1 MTHNL
6 VVITNGNYFAR
17 LILEGVLDR
26 YTSQVRQILVIT
38 GDYQGRTGLRALWT
52 VGRQT
57 AAPYVAYKAFSVYA
71 FALAQRLY
79 PDAEFSVA
87 RQAQR
92 RGIPV
97 AWLPVVSA
105 DAARS
110 LVASAQPDLLI
121 SVSCPQLIGRK
132 MLALSRLGGINI
144 HSSLLPAYAGLAPYF
159 WVLSQGERI
168 TGTTVH
174 YMTQKFD
181 EGNILAQRSLA
192 IEPGESAFHL
202 FRRLALLGSGA
213 LLEAVDHAL
222 AGWPGDRQD
231 LSRYSYF
238 SHPKF
243 SAYWALRRRG
253 HVLMRPGE
261 LWQAIQAEVA
271 RARPTAQQPSEVT

>member
-1 MTHNL
+1 MTHRL
-6 VVITNGNYFAR
+6 VIITNGNYFAR

-26 YTSQVRQILVIT
+26 YTPQVKQILVIT
-38 GDYQGRTGLRALWT
+38 GDYKGRTGLRALWA
-52 VGRQT
+52 VGRKT
-57 AAPYVAYKAFSVYA
+57 AAPYVAYKVLSVYA
-71 FALAQRLY
+71 FALAQRLR
-79 PDAEFSVA
+79 PDAEFTVA
-87 RQAQR
+87 QQAHR
-92 RGIPV
+92 WGIPV
-97 AWLPVVSA
+97 AWLPAVNT

-110 LVASAQPDLLI
+110 LVGLAQPDLLI

-132 MLALSRLGGINI
+132 MLALARLGGINI

-159 WVLSQGERI
+159 WVLSQGERT

-192 IEPGESAFHL
+192 IEPKESAFHL
-202 FRRLALLGSGA
+202 FRRLAVLGSDA
-213 LLEAVDHAL
+213 LMEAVDHAL
-222 AGWPGDRQD
+222 RGWSGDPQD
-231 LSRYSYF
+231 MSRYSYF

-261 LWQAIQAEVA
+261 LWEAVQAEVTRSRSHA
-271 RARPTAQQPSEVT
+271 RQSGKVT

>member
-1 MTHNL
+1 MTHRL

-26 YTSQVRQILVIT
+26 YTSQVKQVLVIT
-38 GDYQGRTGLRALWT
+38 GDYKGRTGLRALWA

-57 AAPYVAYKAFSVYA
+57 AAPYVAYKVLSVYA

-79 PDAEFSVA
+79 PNAEFSVA
-87 RQAQR
+87 RQAER

-97 AWLPVVSA
+97 AWLPAVNT

-110 LVASAQPDLLI
+110 LVAAAQPDLLI

-132 MLALSRLGGINI
+132 MLSLARLGGINI

-159 WVLSQGERI
+159 WVLSQGERT

-181 EGNILAQRSLA
+181 EGHILAQRSLA
-192 IEPGESAFHL
+192 IEPQESAFHL
-202 FRRLALLGSGA
+202 FRRLALLGSDA
-213 LLEAVDHAL
+213 LLEAVDRAL
-222 AGWPGDRQD
+222 AGWPGAPQD

-253 HVLMRPGE
+253 HVLMRSGE
-261 LWQAIQAEVA
+261 LWEAIQVEATRA
-271 RARPTAQQPSEVT
+271 RAAEAQPSQAH